1 MVEYI
6 DIEIKCEDKRAEVK
20 INGRRIK
27 SYSDYEEVLK
37 TIDAKA
43 LGSLYNQLSM
53 IEGILCSY

>member
-6 DIEIKCEDKRAEVK
+6 MLDIKCQDKKTEIK

-37 TIDAKA
+37 TIDSKA
-43 LGSLYNQLSM
+43 LGTLYNQLSM
-53 IEGILCSY
+53 IEGIICSQ

>member
-6 DIEIKCEDKRAEVK
+6 DIEIKCQGKRAEVK

-37 TIDAKA
+37 TVDKKA
-43 LGSLYNQLSM
+43 LSTLYNQLSM
-53 IEGILCSY
+53 VEGIICSY